1 MKKLTFAVLLLVVS
15 LHAAAQTV
23 AITGGKVHTVGP
35 QGTIENATIII
46 IDGKFAAIGRDLD
59 IPRGAKTIDASGK
72 IVTPGLFSPLGTL
85 GLEEVGMS
93 AGPVDSE
100 QRGTD
105 FTAGFD
111 VADAYN
117 RRSTLVAVTRIEG
130 VTRAAIAPAPAYAS
144 AGSSRGHVLSGLAAI
159 VNLGDDN
166 VLDRRGAALV
176 VTLGQGGSAFAG
188 GTRTGAW
195 LTLRNALDEA
205 IDYRDHKVDFER
217 GMRREYQHS
226 LADLEALQSII
237 GGATPMLVSINRAS
251 DIEALVKLCRQYGL
265 KAIIVGGTEA
275 WMVADA
281 LAATGIAVILTPTAN
296 LPSSFDSINARRGA
310 ANILVAAGVEVT
322 FTEPRDQAHNAR
334 NITQSAG
341 NAVGDGL
348 AWDAALHAITLAP
361 AKIYGV
367 SDSIGSIEVGKAADV
382 VIWPADPFE
391 LTSYPDQ
398 VVINGKSMPM
408 ISRQTLLRDR
418 YLQLDSDKP
427 PAYRD

>member
-1 MKKLTFAVLLLVVS
+1 MKHFTFAVLLLVVS

-46 IDGKFAAIGRDLD
+46 IDGKFAAIGKGLD

-100 QRGTD
+100 QRGKN

-130 VTRAAIAPAPAYAS
+130 VTRAAIAPAPANS
-144 AGSSRGHVLSGLAAI
+144 RAGSGRGHVLSGLAAI

-176 VTLGQGGSAFAG
+176 VTLGQSGSAFAG

-226 LADLEALQSII
+226 LADLEALQSIVA
-237 GGATPMLVSINRAS
+237 GTTPMLVSINRAS
-251 DIEALVKLCRQYGL
+251 DIEALIKLCRQYGL

-275 WMVADA
+275 WMVADE
-281 LAATGIAVILTPTAN
+281 LAATGIAVILTTMAN
-296 LPSSFDSINARRGA
+296 LPTSFDSINARRGA

-391 LTSYPDQ
+391 LTSYPEQ
-398 VVINGKSMPM
+398 VVINGKSIPM

>member
-1 MKKLTFAVLLLVVS
+1 MKHFTFAVLLLVVS

-46 IDGKFAAIGRDLD
+46 IDGKFAAIGKGLD

-72 IVTPGLFSPLGTL
+72 IVTPGLFSPLSTL

-100 QRGTD
+100 QRGKD

-130 VTRAAIAPAPAYAS
+130 VTRAAIAPAPANAS

-159 VNLGDDN
+159 VNLGDNN
-166 VLDRRGAALV
+166 VLDRRGAALA
-176 VTLGQGGSAFAG
+176 VTLGQSGSAFAG

-205 IDYRDHKVDFER
+205 IDYRDHKADFER

-226 LADLEALQSII
+226 LADLEALQSVVA
-237 GGATPMLVSINRAS
+237 GTTPMLVSINRAS
-251 DIEALVKLCRQYGL
+251 DIEALIKLCRQYGL

-275 WMVADA
+275 WMVADE
-281 LAATGIAVILTPTAN
+281 LAASGISVILTTTAN
-296 LPSSFDSINARRGA
+296 LPRSFDSINARRGA
-310 ANILVAAGVEVT
+310 ATILVAAGVEVT
-322 FTEPRDQAHNAR
+322 FAEPRDQAHNAR

-361 AKIYGV
+361 AKMYGV

-391 LTSYPDQ
+391 LTSYPEQ
-398 VVINGKSMPM
+398 VVINGKSVPM

-427 PAYRD
+427 PAYRN